1 MGRERE
7 IGTTLERLHLDHKR
21 LLHATSHRW
30 RAAMRAAPRSW
41 DDGPDGAAL
50 CHDLFGVGVSEAH
63 GAAPCVRFRCDQP
76 REAEGVALQ
85 FVDHPYCHWS

>member
-7 IGTTLERLHLDHKR
+7 VGTALERLLLDHER
-21 LLHATSHRW
+21 PLHATSHRW
-30 RAAMRAAPRSW
+30 RAAMRTAPRSW

-63 GAAPCVRFRCDQP
+63 GAACVRFRCGQP
-76 REAEGVALQ
+76 RDAEGVALQ
-85 FVDHPYCHWS
+85 FVDNAYCHRS